1 MANKNEP
8 KLYSNYSH
16 VYMYIPVVAKECKIW
31 KKLMRHIVKILSY
44 ECMAKY
50 KFSKMTAM
58 GQSSICN
65 QIMSEQR

>member
-1 MANKNEP
+1 MNQSYTP
-8 KLYSNYSH
+8 ITLMC
-16 VYMYIPVVAKECKIW
+16 MYTPVMAKECKIW
-31 KKLMRHIVKILSY
+31 KRLMRHIVKILSC